1 MSIHDTRKYIADA
14 VEQAEKEFMA
24 NRPAEL
30 ATEDAFGLFVEAD
43 KAAADALAR
52 LCKAT
57 TSLELNEAQ
66 AEINDLI
73 RNQANISAARE
84 WFLREPAVYFA
95 AEDAERAMKAAA

>member
-1 MSIHDTRKYIADA
+1 MKNTKDYIAAA
-14 VEQAEKEFMA
+14 VAEAEKEFLS
-24 NRPAEL
+24 NRSAEL
-30 ATEDAFGLFVEAD
+30 AAGDPFGLFVEAD
-43 KAAADALAR
+43 QEAADALAK

-95 AEDAERAMKAAA
+95 VADEARAA

>member
-1 MSIHDTRKYIADA
+1 MKTTKDYIADA
-14 VEQAEKEFMA
+14 VEQTEKEFMA

-43 KAAADALAR
+43 KAAADALAK

-57 TSLELNEAQ
+57 TSMELNEDQ

-73 RNQANISAARE
+73 RNQANIAAARE